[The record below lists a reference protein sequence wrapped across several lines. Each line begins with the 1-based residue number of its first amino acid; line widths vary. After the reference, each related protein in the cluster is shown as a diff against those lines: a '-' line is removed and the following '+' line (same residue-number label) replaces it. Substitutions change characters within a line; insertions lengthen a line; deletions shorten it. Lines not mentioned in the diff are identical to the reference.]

1 MERRIRKL
9 TQEKA
14 DRINRQKD
22 FKEGDNSLSYMLP
35 ERIVI
40 IEKKGIILP
49 VRKDRI
55 GKIIK
60 E

>member
-1 MERRIRKL
+1 MRKL

-14 DRINRQKD
+14 NRINRQKD
-22 FKEGDNSLSYMLP
+22 FREGENCLDLTLP

-40 IEKKGIILP
+40 IEKKGIVLP
-49 VRKDRI
+49 VRKNKS